1 MTPATMDAPTLLF
14 DLDAPR
20 APVASPR
27 RPGPTLDDLMVGVRD
42 GLVAHRSV
50 ACPVCAGEMVPR
62 YGAGPAPVG
71 GRCRDCDAT
80 LG

>member
-1 MTPATMDAPTLLF
+1 MTPATLEAPALLF
-14 DLDAPR
+14 DLDTPR
-20 APVASPR
+20 APAQPV
-27 RPGPTLDDLMVGVRD
+27 RPSGPTLDDLMVTVRD

-62 YGAGPAPVG
+62 YGSGPAPVG
-71 GRCRDCDAT
+71 GRCSDCGST